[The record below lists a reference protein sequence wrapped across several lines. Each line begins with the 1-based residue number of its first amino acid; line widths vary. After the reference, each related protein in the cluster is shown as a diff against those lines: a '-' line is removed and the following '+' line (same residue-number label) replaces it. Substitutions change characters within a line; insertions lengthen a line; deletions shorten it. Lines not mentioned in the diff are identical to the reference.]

1 MNLELHIPEEVAHL
15 LTSEFA
21 DLPRAA
27 LEALALE
34 GYRSKRFSE
43 GQVRQML
50 GFSSRLQVHA
60 FLKEHGVHLH
70 YSLTIWS
77 RIARPH
83 GNSKTRLWEVHAL
96 HDCCRRH
103 LSAQL
108 SRTDRAH

>member
-1 MNLELHIPEEVAHL
+1 MNLELHISDEVALL
-15 LTSEFA
+15 LTSEYA

-27 LEALALE
+27 VEALALE

-70 YSLTIWS
+70 YSLDDLEQDRSTS
-77 RIARPH
+77 RKFEDKFPGSPRP
-83 GNSKTRLWEVHAL
+83 E
-96 HDCCRRH
+96 
-103 LSAQL
+103 
-108 SRTDRAH
+108 